1 MNIKEIKK
9 SLSTKL
15 KLHQSEHSAHTD
27 YCIVLAEAIIP
38 LPRLIRVSHGGG
50 ETPNKQ
56 IGGIA
61 RGLGMSESNFK
72 TMVKCHIRK
81 SFVDLSIAVKLLMTI
96 CEDWRNQGAPMR
108 PGMKAMAESI
118 GLVLGTINPKEI
130 CSTDKTAGE
139 EKVIVHIRKL
149 LRTVEND
156 SLLSDLVRQI
166 NLLLGEES
174 E

>member
-1 MNIKEIKK
+1 MNLKEVKK
-9 SLSTKL
+9 SLSSKL
-15 KLHQSEHSAHTD
+15 KLRESEHSAHTD
-27 YCIVLAEAIIP
+27 YCVVLDNAIIP
-38 LPRLIRVSHGGG
+38 LPRLIRVSHGSG

-81 SFVDLSIAVKLLMTI
+81 SFVDISIAVKLLLTI
-96 CEDWRNQGAPMR
+96 CEDWRNQGDPMR
-108 PGMKAMAESI
+108 PGMEAMAESI
-118 GLVLGTINPKEI
+118 GLVLRTIDPREI
-130 CSTDKTAGE
+130 SSSDKTSGE

-149 LRTVEND
+149 LRAVGND
-156 SLLSDLVRQI
+156 SLFSDLVRQI
-166 NLLLGEES
+166 NELLGEEG